1 MITAAPFLTVEEP
14 YDQALA
20 EVSRH
25 LGILGLRVIVT
36 FDLQAARQA
45 DTGCTCPHHGTE
57 QCDCRLGVMLVYGNG
72 LPPASLVVHGY
83 EGKTWFSLVDTPQ
96 QPIDPGLYAIIRRTL
111 SPGEIIHFKGDQHVL
126 E

>member
-1 MITAAPFLTVEEP
+1 
-14 YDQALA
+14 
-20 EVSRH
+20 
-25 LGILGLRVIVT
+25 
-36 FDLQAARQA
+36 
-45 DTGCTCPHHGTE
+45 
-57 QCDCRLGVMLVYGNG
+57 MLVYGNG